1 MGIQTVLLK
10 IASLFFYH
18 LKIYF
23 YQFSMY
29 ASFLKV
35 NATRLKTNAK
45 DRKPLLSLFTPNS
58 NISVSWFIKLRHYLL
73 SPCYE
78 IWSLNPK
85 RPLYLLYIFFSFSRH
100 SDIKFVQIKQFLMF
114 TLWLRSNYFS
124 LLSQVKHY
132 ISITFPVQYFVFS
145 RLK

>member
-58 NISVSWFIKLRHYLL
+58 NISVSWFIEALFIISLL
-73 SPCYE
+73 WNMEPQPQTSPL
-78 IWSLNPK
+78 STLH
-85 RPLYLLYIFFSFSRH
+85 FFSFSRH